1 MDKLIYP
8 DGIQQT
14 EIVYRVLQKYSEK
27 YHKVPIEL
35 STWNSGKDYKA
46 KMMGILKFDKI
57 HDYFDYIYSYTA
69 EPNIIEGILNK
80 NPQFNNCVL
89 FNSATAAIL
98 TICQALKAKGIDE
111 ICVLKPC
118 YFSVLECL
126 KTLGLKVD
134 ILDYDYDGLF
144 HIPFKRINDIK
155 PQALWITQPVFSTGT
170 SLPSEELKALSNCDY
185 EIICDSAMC
194 ISETALFADTHNI
207 TVIYSPHKI
216 LSLNGIKFSYV
227 LGSDAICNLLEDWS
241 ESLVGGLTTS
251 SIVAAKHYL
260 SDNYNFCC
268 QANKEFID
276 YNRKKITELLARY
289 TGIIYRCGRSEGVYE
304 TLYTQAVPFQE
315 KYSYEY
321 LFSLVETTGV
331 CIIPECNDGFK
342 MLNGLS
348 FRINYTLDTNKLIYG
363 LHRLINYWEHQ
374 H

>member
-1 MDKLIYP
+1 LIYP

-144 HIPFKRINDIK
+144 HIPFKRINNIK

-241 ESLVGGLTTS
+241 ESLVGGLTSS